1 MSVFAARHSVG
12 GEFPAASTDP
22 WPFGRWSRHTLA
34 VNERTSDETQWVA
47 HWLERLAAPTPP
59 DLDAF
64 CASVPE
70 EQRSSVRAACSAA
83 GEALRLLGPGQ
94 FAPAA
99 QLMGQTLGGFE
110 LLDVIGRGGMGVVYR
125 ARQTALERDVAVK
138 VLTLDLADEP
148 RRLARFRT
156 EALATARIDDPRIVK
171 VLAVGEERGIR
182 YLAMELVAGHSLHEE
197 FIRQRSDDL
206 RRDGLL
212 PRPDSPAAC
221 LEIAGFFAEI
231 AAALHRAHA
240 AGVLHRDIQPK
251 NLLIDSMRRPR
262 IIDFGLARLLDA
274 PRVTRSGEIAGTP
287 CYMSPEQI
295 RARRDG
301 VDHRTDVYSLG
312 AVLYEALTR
321 RPPFQGDT
329 SQQVME
335 RIVCDDVPRAD
346 LVQPTVPRDLATVC
360 ARALEK
366 EPERRFASASDFADE
381 LRRVAAGEA
390 VHSVAPGPL
399 ARALR
404 RVRRRPTRALAGLA
418 LFLGLAVGVLVPT
431 RCADGSP
438 GARFRYV
445 VDVAGLAGTRVLAQS
460 LEPVSWTFGAT
471 RSLGTAP
478 LDQELPVG
486 WYRMWFV
493 KDEAFAEQI
502 VAGVDE
508 GEELRASPARLARPD
523 ELAAGM
529 AVVPDGSFRFG
540 TDEQDFP
547 GRAPA
552 LREMESFA
560 IDECEVSN
568 AQFRA
573 YLLATG
579 ETPPAIWPDD
589 WQTRWD
595 PRWDPLPVPG
605 VDHRQATAYARW
617 AGKRLPTEQEW
628 ERAARGTEGWLLPW
642 RADYVHEEVLARSHV
657 ARGRRPRAET
667 FEPYWT
673 SYLEHIAPARGGVAE
688 SPLGLHHLVG
698 NLSEWTETRM
708 TKADGE
714 VLRTAPNSIAMRGA
728 AWDDDSPFLL
738 RVDRIRHSFDDSNL
752 DFMGFRCAKSL
763 RVPSATN

>member
-1 MSVFAARHSVG
+1 M
-12 GEFPAASTDP
+12 
-22 WPFGRWSRHTLA
+22 
-34 VNERTSDETQWVA
+34 NESGPDETQWVVR
-47 HWLERLAAPTPP
+47 WLERLAAPTPP
-59 DLDAF
+59 DLESF
-64 CASVPE
+64 CAEVPE
-70 EQRSSVRAACSAA
+70 HQRTRVRAACSAA
-83 GEALRLLGPGQ
+83 GEALRLLGPNEL
-94 FAPAA
+94 ART
-99 QLMGQTLGGFE
+99 LSLTGQTLGGFE
-110 LLDVIGRGGMGVVYR
+110 LLEVLGRGGMGVVYR
-125 ARQTALERDVAVK
+125 ARQTALERLVAVK
-138 VLTLDLADEP
+138 VLALDLADEP
-148 RRLARFRT
+148 RRLTRFRT

-171 VLAVGEERGIR
+171 VFAVGEERGVR
-182 YLAMELVAGHSLHEE
+182 YLAMELVDGHSLHEE
-197 FIRQRSDDL
+197 FIRQRSGDVA
-206 RRDGLL
+206 RESLL

-221 LEIAGFFAEI
+221 REIAGFFAEI

-301 VDHRTDVYSLG
+301 IDHRTDVYSLG
-312 AVLYEALTR
+312 AVLYEALTS

-346 LVQPTVPRDLATVC
+346 LVRPNVPRELATVC

-366 EPERRFASASDFADE
+366 KPERRFASALDFAAE
-381 LRRVAAGEA
+381 LSRVAAGEA
-390 VHSVAPGPL
+390 VHSVAPGPI

-404 RVRRRPTRALAGLA
+404 RVRRRPTRALLGLA
-418 LFLGLAVGVLVPT
+418 LFLGLAVGVLVAT

-445 VDVAGLAGTRVLAQS
+445 VDDARLVGARVLAQS
-460 LEPVSWTFGAT
+460 LEPVNWTFGPT

-478 LDQELPVG
+478 LEEELPVG

-493 KDEAFAEQI
+493 KDAAFAEQI

-508 GEELRASPARLARPD
+508 GMELRASPARLARPD
-523 ELAAGM
+523 EVADGM
-529 AVVPDGSFRFG
+529 AVVPAGSFRSG
-540 TDEQDFP
+540 TDQQDFP
-547 GRAPA
+547 GRALA
-552 LREMESFA
+552 RRELEPFA

-579 ETPPAIWPDD
+579 ESPPAIWPDD
-589 WQTRWD
+589 WLTQWD

-605 VDHRQATAYARW
+605 VDHRQATAYALW

-642 RADYVHEEVLARSHV
+642 RPDYVHEEVLARSHV
-657 ARGRRPRAET
+657 AKGRRPRAET
-667 FEPYWT
+667 HEPYWT
-673 SYLEHIAPARGGVAE
+673 SYLEHIAPARGPLAE

-708 TKADGE
+708 TKADGPA
-714 VLRTAPNSIAMRGA
+714 LRTAPNSIAMRGA

-738 RVDRIRHSFDDSNL
+738 RVDRIRHSYDDSNL

-763 RVPSATN
+763 RVPSAAK